1 MKERI
6 GVFVKE
12 NRGDIICVFLL
23 SVFLFFVGLVSTLFC
38 VFKFT
43 NTNSISIGEQRYSL
57 IDNLFDDDSF
67 KAFRHDEQRL
77 NNLGEFYNS
86 ITKMENA
93 KLLSLYTQPV
103 NIDDFKGERKFYY
116 NSDAFLEE
124 FKTATPSI
132 KALQINNIAF
142 EYYGLKVK
150 KGKTFNWEEISYE
163 NQTLPVVL
171 GSNYE
176 GIYYIGDIIIG
187 SYLIKDFKFEVVGIL
202 EDMSFIYY
210 KTDPKFDI
218 SNYIIIPYPIQ
229 TWKVSQDDF
238 RFEGMLYFNM
248 INSDIVTE
256 SNTKDFLS
264 EIRDIAN
271 STGFIEFSI
280 VGIDELLVKNL
291 DLIYKVRENK
301 LSIVIVI
308 FICFVLLIAVIKRY
322 MKAEIRCFLHAEK
335 LYDIKA
341 VWNYGKIYILSF
353 LISQTLQ
360 VIFIHRIYRD
370 VVLMNMFIL
379 FCVFIIVNFTSIKTR
394 FVSMI

>member
-77 NNLGEFYNS
+77 NDLGEFYNS

-103 NIDDFKGERKFYY
+103 NIDDFKGERQFYY

-176 GIYYIGDIIIG
+176 GIYDIGDIIIG

-322 MKAEIRCFLHAEK
+322 MKAGIRCFLHAEK

>member
-176 GIYYIGDIIIG
+176 GIYDIGDIIIG

-291 DLIYKVRENK
+291 DLIYK
-301 LSIVIVI
+301 
-308 FICFVLLIAVIKRY
+308 
-322 MKAEIRCFLHAEK
+322 H
-335 LYDIKA
+335 
-341 VWNYGKIYILSF
+341 
-353 LISQTLQ
+353 Q
-360 VIFIHRIYRD
+360 
-370 VVLMNMFIL
+370 
-379 FCVFIIVNFTSIKTR
+379 FTT
-394 FVSMI
+394 F